1 MYNII
6 ITKYADNDYSICVTD
21 DVEDIHSGCSV
32 RGTLTE
38 VLEELDA
45 DSLNVLKEIASIIK
59 QEDAEN
65 ENDAIWLRWTYQRS
79 TESFG

>member
-1 MYNII
+1 MNNII

-21 DVEDIHSGCSV
+21 DVTDINSGCSV

-45 DSLNVLKEIASIIK
+45 NSLNILKEIASIIK
-59 QEDAEN
+59 
-65 ENDAIWLRWTYQRS
+65 L
-79 TESFG
+79 